1 MLTRQLV
8 YCDTPK
14 NDLVSGLFVVCSVVL
29 ALDLNLMLLELL
41 DDLLHRVLKK
51 PLKREDLL
59 SNQSILFKVAVDD
72 FPAVVLVDWVH
83 VGSNRR
89 IKLRIH
95 FQPIRKN

>member
-14 NDLVSGLFVVCSVVL
+14 NDLVSGLFVVCPIVL
-29 ALDLNLMLLELL
+29 ALDLDLMLFKLF

-95 FQPIRKN
+95 FQPISKN